1 MTGQTFSIE
10 SRRQAWHDQLI
21 QISSQPLKHC
31 QAFPEIAR
39 RWEGWWNG
47 TSEQPLILSQLSTD
61 ADIRW
66 DKAFDLLDRP
76 DEWLRVRRRQVEET
90 VHFGEALPSVRVD
103 FGPVA
108 LAAYLG
114 TPLHFAG
121 EEQTTW
127 QDTIIQSW
135 DAPISIEVDWD
146 NRWLKQ
152 TLEFLDILAQD
163 AQGNYLVCL
172 PDLTGAIDAIAN
184 MRGPADLCFDLFEN
198 REVIIATAK
207 RVVDAWET
215 IFTRAYDT
223 ILARGAGPIQ
233 WVTSWSDTSYT
244 LPTCDFNALIG
255 PIDFREIC
263 LPALADQARRAGRC
277 VFHLDG
283 PDAARHAKALGEDP
297 DITAVQFTPGAGTP
311 SALAQLAMFQM
322 LQEHGKSLF
331 LEVEAHEIRELATQ
345 LNPKLVAYRVSD
357 LKTASEAEDLVAWRD
372 ATFS

>member
-1 MTGQTFSIE
+1 MTDKDLTIE
-10 SRRQAWHDQLI
+10 PCRQNWQDQLK
-21 QISSQPLKHC
+21 QISSQPLMYSP
-31 QAFPEIAR
+31 AFPEIAQ
-39 RWEGWWNG
+39 RWENWWNG
-47 TSEQPLILSQLSTD
+47 NSAQPLILTQLGTGS
-61 ADIRW
+61 DIRW

-76 DEWLRVRRRQVEET
+76 DEWLQVRRRQVEET

-114 TPLHFAG
+114 APLHFAQDV
-121 EEQTTW
+121 QTTW
-127 QDTIIQSW
+127 QDPIIESW
-135 DAPISIEVDWD
+135 NEPFPIAVDW
-146 NRWLKQ
+146 NNHWLKQ
-152 TLEFLDILAQD
+152 TLEFLDLLAED

-184 MRGPADLCFDLFEN
+184 MRGPAELCLDLFES
-198 REVIIATAK
+198 REEIKATAR
-207 RVVDAWET
+207 RVVDAWEQVYA
-215 IFTRAYDT
+215 RAYET

-233 WVTSWSDTSYT
+233 WVTSWSNTPYT

-255 PIDFREIC
+255 PRDFQEIC

-297 DITAVQFTPGAGTP
+297 DITAIQFTPGTGTP
-311 SALAQLAMFQM
+311 SALAQLPMFQM

-331 LEVEAHEIRELATQ
+331 LEVEAHEVRKLAT
-345 LNPKLVAYRVSD
+345 KLSPRAVAYRVSD
-357 LKTASEAEDLVAWRD
+357 LKTTADAEALVAWRD